1 MRPGEAAIAPERT
14 AAVIDLSS
22 SGVRLRYYT
31 TKGQTMTFQPGDV
44 VFLKSGGQSM
54 TVAAVSGE
62 NVECIWL
69 GEEGDLFRQAIPAV
83 VLTSAEDVTDDEDG
97 EEEEENGED
106 EEEDEEEMAKSA

>member
-1 MRPGEAAIAPERT
+1 MTIETPVG

-22 SGVRLRYYT
+22 IAATFPGCIP
-31 TKGQTMTFQPGDV
+31 KGQPMTFQPGDV

-54 TVAAVSGE
+54 TVAAITDE

-83 VLTSAEDVTDDEDG
+83 ALTTAADVADED
-97 EEEEENGED
+97 
-106 EEEDEEEMAKSA
+106 